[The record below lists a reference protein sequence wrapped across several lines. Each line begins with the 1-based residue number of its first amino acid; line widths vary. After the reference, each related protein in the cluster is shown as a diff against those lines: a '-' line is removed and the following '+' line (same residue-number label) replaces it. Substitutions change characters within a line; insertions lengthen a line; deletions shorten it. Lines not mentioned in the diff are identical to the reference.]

1 MAEKEGRPL
10 ALAQPRTA
18 PVRLLLAQEPATG
31 GASPVPP
38 TRAPSTRQG
47 WIFVR
52 LCQTQATEA
61 SWQPLVALLVPCRAL
76 PGLALGLTQQNL
88 TFSAFNFVHGDR
100 FGAST
105 FPPCFP
111 LKFDVSYTPG
121 RAGAAASN
129 SLIFIVVCTHTLL
142 MNTIF
147 RPSTQLR
154 SNQDLSV
161 LRRVFFWKA
170 LNL

>member
-1 MAEKEGRPL
+1 M
-10 ALAQPRTA
+10 
-18 PVRLLLAQEPATG
+18 
-31 GASPVPP
+31 PP

-61 SWQPLVALLVPCRAL
+61 SWQPLVALLGPCRAL

-88 TFSAFNFVHGDR
+88 NFSAFNFVHGDR
-100 FGAST
+100 FGACT
-105 FPPCFP
+105 FPSYFS
-111 LKFDVSYTPG
+111 LKFGVSYTPG

-129 SLIFIVVCTHTLL
+129 SLIFIIVCTYILL
-142 MNTIF
+142 INTIF

-161 LRRVFFWKA
+161 LRCVFFWKA